1 MKIET
6 NYKKKNFYT
15 EQEVKEIREKM
26 SDIKLPNNH
35 RNMKITDL
43 IKEYG
48 AEKARKLVEEEVYLF
63 KHSLIMLELSEG
75 YKMINGHENDMI
87 DYTFKNQ
94 NEIMKNSMYEYIGV
108 SDTMLSSNLNYHNI
122 IDDFTQNFCNYNSFY
137 MKNSLGK

>member
-6 NYKKKNFYT
+6 NYNKENFYT

-48 AEKARKLVEEEVYLF
+48 AEKARKLIEEEVYLF

-108 SDTMLSSNLNYHNI
+108 SDTMLS
-122 IDDFTQNFCNYNSFY
+122 
-137 MKNSLGK
+137 

>member
-6 NYKKKNFYT
+6 NYKKENFYT

-63 KHSLIMLELSEG
+63 KHPLIMLELSEG
-75 YKMINGHENDMI
+75 YKMINGYENDMI

-108 SDTMLSSNLNYHNI
+108 SDTMLS
-122 IDDFTQNFCNYNSFY
+122 
-137 MKNSLGK
+137 

>member
-6 NYKKKNFYT
+6 GYEKKEFYT
-15 EQEVKEIREKM
+15 EQEVNEIREKM

-48 AEKARKLVEEEVYLF
+48 AEKTKKLVEEEVYLF

-108 SDTMLSSNLNYHNI
+108 SDMMLS
-122 IDDFTQNFCNYNSFY
+122 
-137 MKNSLGK
+137 

>member
-1 MKIET
+1 MEQTKSFFEIIFNNIIEIPIIQREYAQGRLT
-6 NYKKKNFYT
+6 DK
-15 EQEVKEIREKM
+15 VKEIREKM

-43 IKEYG
+43 VKEYG

-75 YKMINGHENDMI
+75 YKMINGHENEMI

-108 SDTMLSSNLNYHNI
+108 SDTMLS
-122 IDDFTQNFCNYNSFY
+122 
-137 MKNSLGK
+137 